1 MRRIALTLLLALSSL
16 AFAPA
21 PLPKADRRP
30 EPPRVREMRECERE
44 LRRLG
49 VATWAVVNRDGKDYV
64 HFETRGQKGA
74 HDLVG
79 HYPVL
84 GGDLAR
90 TLREIA
96 RLFQREFSL
105 PPP

>member
-1 MRRIALTLLLALSSL
+1 
-16 AFAPA
+16 
-21 PLPKADRRP
+21 
-30 EPPRVREMRECERE
+30 MRECERE

-49 VATWAVVNRDGKDYV
+49 VATWAVVNRGGKDYV
-64 HFETRGQKGA
+64 HFETRGQHGA

-84 GGDLAR
+84 GGDLPL

-96 RLFQREFSL
+96 RLIRRAFDQ
-105 PPP
+105 PK